1 MPVLG
6 LIIAGSAWLLAQ
18 MASSGP
24 PSYSDKA
31 DLLVYV
37 DSNGVRRTIK
47 TAADWERRREHIL
60 ASLQRVMGDLPGD
73 ARKVP
78 LDVKVHEVK
87 SLPGL
92 VRQKISFAAEPGDW
106 VPAYLLIPAAAKEK
120 VPAVLSLHQ
129 TTAIGKDEPAGLGGD
144 ANLHYGLELAQR
156 GYVALCPDYPNYG
169 QYKFD
174 PYRHGYASATM
185 KAIWNH
191 MRAVDLLGSL
201 AEVDL
206 ARIGC
211 IGHSLGG
218 HNALFLA
225 AFDRRIGAVV
235 SSCGFTSFRKY
246 AGGNLA
252 GWSHAGYM
260 PRIASVYENDP
271 AKVPFD
277 FAEVLG
283 AAAPRAVFASAPLRD
298 ANFDVSGV
306 RDCLAAAAP
315 VFELLGARGRCVAV
329 YPDAGH
335 GFPPETR
342 RAAYAFI
349 DDALRH
355 TPAAPH
361 QDREH

>member
-1 MPVLG
+1 MPGYTALPVLG
-6 LIIAGSAWLLAQ
+6 LIIAGSAWLLTQ

-24 PSYSDKA
+24 PPYPDKA

-37 DSNGVRRTIK
+37 DSNGVRRTVK

-73 ARKVP
+73 ARKK
-78 LDVKVHEVK
+78 KVSGPFFCK
-87 SLPGL
+87 LTPFP
-92 VRQKISFAAEPGDW
+92 RIMAISR
-106 VPAYLLIPAAAKEK
+106 KR
-120 VPAVLSLHQ
+120 VLTPFS
-129 TTAIGKDEPAGLGGD
+129 
-144 ANLHYGLELAQR
+144 GLELAQR
-156 GYVALCPDYPNYG
+156 GYVTLCPDYPNYG

-201 AEVDL
+201 AEVDP

-277 FAEVLG
+277 FAEVL
-283 AAAPRAVFASAPLRD
+283 AAVAPRAVFASAPLRD

-306 RDCLAAAAP
+306 RDCLAAVAP

-355 TPAAPH
+355 TPAVPH